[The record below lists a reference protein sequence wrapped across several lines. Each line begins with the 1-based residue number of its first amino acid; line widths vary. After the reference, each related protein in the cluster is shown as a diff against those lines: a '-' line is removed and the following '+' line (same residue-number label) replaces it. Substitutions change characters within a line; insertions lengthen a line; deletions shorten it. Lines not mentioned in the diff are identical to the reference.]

1 MTPLLATLV
10 EAAETAPAAS
20 TDFSVWTEVLL
31 ALWAD
36 APREFALLWL
46 ALALWVVLVLV
57 RPTSSLVLRQTD
69 GGRLAI
75 SRHALNR
82 LLEACAE
89 QLKGV
94 AHARAHVVRRGKKF
108 HTTLHL
114 KVRPYAK
121 LDAIQGYL
129 EQEIGDI
136 YRQNL
141 GLPEAVGRVEV
152 KVVGVVPEPK
162 GF

>member
-1 MTPLLATLV
+1 MTDYTTWA
-10 EAAETAPAAS
+10 
-20 TDFSVWTEVLL
+20 EVL
-31 ALWAD
+31 WSD
-36 APREFALLWL
+36 ASREIALLWL
-46 ALALWVVLVLV
+46 ALALWVVLVLL
-57 RPTSSLVLRQTD
+57 RPRSSLVLRRTE

-94 AHARAHVVRRGKKF
+94 AHARAQVRRSGKKF
-108 HTTLHL
+108 NTTLYL

-141 GLPEAVGRVEV
+141 GLPEAAGSVVV

-162 GF
+162 VF

>member
-1 MTPLLATLV
+1 MTDLSAW
-10 EAAETAPAAS
+10 AS
-20 TDFSVWTEVLL
+20 AIWE
-31 ALWAD
+31 D
-36 APREFALLWL
+36 APREFGFLWL
-46 ALALWVVLVLV
+46 ALALWVVLVLI
-57 RPTSSLVLRQTD
+57 RPVSTLVLRKTD

-75 SRHALNR
+75 SRHAMNR

-94 AHARAHVVRRGKKF
+94 AHARAHVSKRGEKF

-121 LDAIQGYL
+121 LDSIQGYL

-136 YRQNL
+136 YRENL
-141 GLPEAVGRVEV
+141 GLPDAVGRIEV

-162 GF
+162 TF

>member
-1 MTPLLATLV
+1 MNDYTTWADQV
-10 EAAETAPAAS
+10 
-20 TDFSVWTEVLL
+20 
-31 ALWAD
+31 WAD
-36 APREFALLWL
+36 APRQIALLWL
-46 ALALWVVLVLV
+46 ALALWVVLVLI
-57 RPTSSLVLRQTD
+57 RPGSSLVLRQT
-69 GGRLAI
+69 GAGRLAI

-82 LLEACAE
+82 LLEACAQ

-94 AHARAHVVRRGKKF
+94 AHARAYVSKRGGKF

-129 EQEIGDI
+129 EQEIADI
-136 YRQNL
+136 FHQNL
-141 GLPEAVGRVEV
+141 GLPEAAGKIHI

-162 GF
+162 AF